1 MSPHVEDCPVALVV
15 DDDEAARLMTRIA
28 LEQAGFRVLEADDGV
43 PALAILR
50 SQPVDIVLLD
60 VMMRTL
66 DGFATCAALRALPD
80 GDRIPVMMM
89 TGLEDAASIEWAYE
103 AGATDFEIKPLN
115 FDVLVH
121 RVRYLLRSAR
131 TANALRASETRL
143 GQAQRLA
150 RLGHYDWNPRT
161 GVLLCSPVAEQI
173 LGLTSG
179 SVVVDLAELLAGT
192 DPDDAPAARRLLADS
207 FSLGGEFR
215 TSHRLVLAGQQA
227 IHVQIE
233 GSSGHDEGGSEA
245 TVSGVIQDVSERQRL
260 AGLAHQLTYFDP
272 VTGLP
277 NRATLGMELAQTLAT
292 EQQGTLAVLSLDL
305 ANFSRLNDSF
315 GREQGDQVL
324 RTVADRIGQCVRRGE
339 RASYPAR
346 ESRVSKDL
354 LARTGGDEFYALLN
368 GLRAPEDAAVV
379 ARRILDA
386 IAIPLMIGT
395 QEVVLSATVGISVFP
410 MDGTSSEDL
419 IEHADAARRHAKAA
433 ARGGFHFYTS
443 AINHLA
449 ANRVSME
456 NALRRALQVGQF
468 ELYYQPKLR
477 LADRQML
484 GVEALI
490 RWHHPA
496 LDLVSPGE
504 FIPLAE
510 ETGLI
515 VPLGRWIVRQACADL
530 AAWHAQGLAG
540 LSCAINVS
548 PVQFETDGLLELL
561 RETVADFGLAPEKLE
576 IELTESA
583 LIHDTARSI
592 GLLNEFRR
600 QGFAVWV
607 DDFGTGYSSLS
618 YLRQFPVTGLKIDQS
633 FIRDMTVNANDAAI
647 VAAVIALC
655 RSLDLEVVAEGI
667 ETLEQTAALE
677 PLGCD
682 YGQGF
687 LYGRPMP
694 APSIARMAL
703 LNQSS

>member
-1 MSPHVEDCPVALVV
+1 
-15 DDDEAARLMTRIA
+15 
-28 LEQAGFRVLEADDGV
+28 
-43 PALAILR
+43 
-50 SQPVDIVLLD
+50 
-60 VMMRTL
+60 
-66 DGFATCAALRALPD
+66 
-80 GDRIPVMMM
+80 
-89 TGLEDAASIEWAYE
+89 
-103 AGATDFEIKPLN
+103 
-115 FDVLVH
+115 
-121 RVRYLLRSAR
+121 
-131 TANALRASETRL
+131 
-143 GQAQRLA
+143 
-150 RLGHYDWNPRT
+150 
-161 GVLLCSPVAEQI
+161 
-173 LGLTSG
+173 
-179 SVVVDLAELLAGT
+179 
-192 DPDDAPAARRLLADS
+192 
-207 FSLGGEFR
+207 
-215 TSHRLVLAGQQA
+215 
-227 IHVQIE
+227 
-233 GSSGHDEGGSEA
+233 
-245 TVSGVIQDVSERQRL
+245 
-260 AGLAHQLTYFDP
+260 
-272 VTGLP
+272 
-277 NRATLGMELAQTLAT
+277 MELAQTLAT
-292 EQQGTLAVLSLDL
+292 EQHSALAVLSLDI

-315 GREQGDQVL
+315 GRDQGDQVL
-324 RTVADRIGQCVRRGE
+324 RAVAERIGQCLRRGE

-433 ARGGFHFYTS
+433 GRGGFHFYTS
-443 AINHLA
+443 GINHLA

-456 NALRRALQVGQF
+456 NALRRALQLGQF

-477 LADRQML
+477 LADRQMR

-490 RWHHPA
+490 RWHHPV
-496 LDLVSPGE
+496 LGLVSPGE

-515 VPLGRWIVRQACADL
+515 VPLGRWIVHQACADL
-530 AAWHAQGLAG
+530 AAWQKQGLAG

-548 PVQFETDGLLELL
+548 PIQFETDGLLELL
-561 RETVADFGLAPEKLE
+561 RETVTAHGLAPETLE

-583 LIHDTARSI
+583 LIHDTTRSI
-592 GLLNEFRR
+592 SLLNEFRR

-633 FIRDMTVNANDAAI
+633 FIRDMTLNANDAAI
-647 VAAVIALC
+647 VAAVIALS
-655 RSLDLEVVAEGI
+655 RSLHLEVVAEGI
-667 ETLEQTAALE
+667 ETIEQTAMLE

-694 APSIARMAL
+694 AASIARVAL
-703 LNQSS
+703 LNLAS

>member
-1 MSPHVEDCPVALVV
+1 
-15 DDDEAARLMTRIA
+15 
-28 LEQAGFRVLEADDGV
+28 
-43 PALAILR
+43 
-50 SQPVDIVLLD
+50 
-60 VMMRTL
+60 
-66 DGFATCAALRALPD
+66 
-80 GDRIPVMMM
+80 
-89 TGLEDAASIEWAYE
+89 
-103 AGATDFEIKPLN
+103 
-115 FDVLVH
+115 
-121 RVRYLLRSAR
+121 
-131 TANALRASETRL
+131 
-143 GQAQRLA
+143 
-150 RLGHYDWNPRT
+150 
-161 GVLLCSPVAEQI
+161 
-173 LGLTSG
+173 
-179 SVVVDLAELLAGT
+179 
-192 DPDDAPAARRLLADS
+192 
-207 FSLGGEFR
+207 
-215 TSHRLVLAGQQA
+215 
-227 IHVQIE
+227 
-233 GSSGHDEGGSEA
+233 
-245 TVSGVIQDVSERQRL
+245 
-260 AGLAHQLTYFDP
+260 
-272 VTGLP
+272 
-277 NRATLGMELAQTLAT
+277 MELAQTLAT

-354 LARTGGDEFYALLN
+354 LARTGADEFYALLN

-410 MDGTSSEDL
+410 MDGSGSEDL

-496 LDLVSPGE
+496 LGLVSPGE

>member
-43 PALAILR
+43 PALVILR
-50 SQPVDIVLLD
+50 SQQVDIVLLD

-161 GVLLCSPVAEQI
+161 GVLLCSPVAEEI
-173 LGLTSG
+173 LGLASG
-179 SVVVDLAELLAGT
+179 AVVVDLAELLAGA
-192 DPDDAPAARRLLADS
+192 DPDDGPPARSLLADC
-207 FSLGGEFR
+207 FSRGGEFR
-215 TSHRLVLAGQQA
+215 SSHRLLLADRQP

-233 GSSGHDEGGSEA
+233 GASGHDEGTSEA
-245 TVSGVIQDVSERQRL
+245 ILSGVIQDVSERQRL
-260 AGLAHQLTYFDP
+260 EGLAHQLTYFDP

-292 EQQGTLAVLSLDL
+292 EQGALAVLSLDI

-324 RTVADRIGQCVRRGE
+324 RTVAERIGQCVRRGE

-386 IAIPLMIGT
+386 IAMPLMIGT

-410 MDGTSSEDL
+410 MDGTSAENL

-433 ARGGFHFYTS
+433 GRGGFHFYTS
-443 AINHLA
+443 GINHLA

-456 NALRRALQVGQF
+456 NALRRALQLGQF

-490 RWHHPA
+490 RWHHPV
-496 LDLVSPGE
+496 LGLVSPGE

-515 VPLGRWIVRQACADL
+515 VPLGRWIVHQACADL
-530 AAWHAQGLAG
+530 AAWQKQGLAA

-548 PVQFETDGLLELL
+548 PIQFETDGLLDLL
-561 RETVADFGLAPEKLE
+561 QETVAAYGIAPERLE

-592 GLLNEFRR
+592 GLLNEFRG

-633 FIRDMTVNANDAAI
+633 FIRDMTFNDSDAAI
-647 VAAVIALC
+647 VAAVIALS
-655 RSLDLEVVAEGI
+655 RSLNLEVVAEGI
-667 ETLEQTAALE
+667 ETVEQTAFLE

-694 APSIARMAL
+694 AASITRMAL
-703 LNQSS
+703 EK